1 MNYLYLVLTALIWGF
16 AFVAQRKGM
25 EYLDP
30 LVFNA
35 LRFVLGAL
43 SVGLLRRRFRQNTD
57 PPHTKTNN
65 PAKLKAGLALGILL
79 FVASTFQQVG
89 IVFTSAGSAG
99 FITGLY
105 VVFVPLIGLFRGQ
118 KLRWTILVT
127 VLLAAG
133 GLWLINRPAAMQA
146 TLGNFLVLVSA
157 VFFAFHVQLID
168 KLATRHP
175 SLDLA
180 FIQYWVVALASLAGA
195 LVWYP
200 LWMPGLLFSVSM
212 FKAVGAALLP
222 ILYGGVMSVGIAYTL
237 QLHAQKRV
245 PPHPASLVLCLEA
258 VFALAGGAILLGE
271 PLPASILAG
280 AALLLSAML
289 ISILTSAASLRSR
302 SNPD

>member
-35 LRFVLGAL
+35 LRFALGAL
-43 SVGLLRRRFRQNTD
+43 SVGLLRRRFRQITD
-57 PPHTKTNN
+57 PPHPKTNN

-105 VVFVPLIGLFRGQ
+105 VVFVPLIGLFIGQ
-118 KLRWTILVT
+118 KLRWTILAT

-157 VFFAFHVQLID
+157 VFFALHVQLID
-168 KLATRHP
+168 KLASRHP

-180 FIQYWVVALASLAGA
+180 LIQYWVVALASLAGA
-195 LVWYP
+195 MVWYP
-200 LWMPGLLFSVSM
+200 LWLPGLLFSASM
-212 FKAVGAALLP
+212 FRAVGAALLP
-222 ILYGGVMSVGIAYTL
+222 IFYGGVMSVGIAYTL

-289 ISILTSAASLRSR
+289 ISILTSAAGLRSR
-302 SNPD
+302 SNSD